1 MNETAR
7 AVDLAKA
14 LERPIVVSEEAASRA
29 RRPFID
35 LGQHDLRGL
44 PAPHCLW
51 ALEVPPA

>member
-44 PAPHCLW
+44 PAPRCLW